1 MTEEEVKTVVNQ
13 YLTSNNL
20 FKPRDSNTVDVS
32 QDRLILDIVS
42 NGREADKADL
52 LQKKFVDV
60 NAVIKKVVNSTKA
73 WYKISTGDRQPII
86 RSAFRS

>member
-1 MTEEEVKTVVNQ
+1 MTEEEIKSVVNQ

-20 FKPRDSNTVDVS
+20 LKPRDSNTVDVS

-60 NAVIKKVVNSTKA
+60 NVVIKKVVNTTKA

-86 RSAFRS
+86 RSEFRS